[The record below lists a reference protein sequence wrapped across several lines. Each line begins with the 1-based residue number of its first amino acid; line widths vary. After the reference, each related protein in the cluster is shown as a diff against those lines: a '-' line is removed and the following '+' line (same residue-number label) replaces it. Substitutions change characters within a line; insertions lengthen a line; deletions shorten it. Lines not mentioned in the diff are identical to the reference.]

1 MTPMKTQLPHR
12 RITARILGGLA
23 IALLLNSN
31 PVAQAQPNP
40 DKPDRPRP
48 PLGERPRGEGP
59 GPRFQPAP
67 GAALME
73 RVLTEDQRESL
84 RTIMVSQREEQRGL
98 QEKMRAAR
106 KELLQA
112 SLADK
117 FDEDLVRTK
126 ALAVAKLEA
135 ELTVLL
141 AKAMSQVQPPLSDE
155 QIEKILNPPPQ
166 DRMQSRDG
174 EPRPAE
180 RRGDRPLRGP
190 REGDPARPP
199 RPEPQ

>member
-1 MTPMKTQLPHR
+1 MKTQLPHR
-12 RITARILGGLA
+12 LITARILGGLTA
-23 IALLLNSN
+23 ALLLNSY

-48 PLGERPRGEGP
+48 PLGERQPGEGP
-59 GPRFQPAP
+59 GPRFQPGP
-67 GAALME
+67 GVALME
-73 RVLTEDQRESL
+73 RVLTEEQRESM
-84 RTIMVSQREEQRGL
+84 RAIMVSQREEMRGI

-117 FDEDLVRTK
+117 FDEDLIRTK

-135 ELTVLL
+135 ELTVLR

-155 QIEKILNPPPQ
+155 QIEKIMNPPPQ

-174 EPRPAE
+174 EPRPGE
-180 RRGDRPLRGP
+180 RRGDRPSRGP
-190 REGDPARPP
+190 RDGDPGRPP